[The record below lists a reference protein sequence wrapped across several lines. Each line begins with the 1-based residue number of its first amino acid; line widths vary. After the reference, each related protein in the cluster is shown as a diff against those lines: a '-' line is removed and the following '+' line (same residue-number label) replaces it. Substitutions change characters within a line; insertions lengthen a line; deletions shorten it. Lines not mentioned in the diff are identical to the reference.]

1 MQKKNKLILL
11 DFDEIQLLAIKEW
24 LLKLGDIDA
33 ISDNSD
39 LNSFDLM
46 AKANNFDLI
55 IQSIGNNEY
64 ELKDEDIIAPLL
76 IIETKNNISKNKHK
90 EIIKSPFRFEQ
101 FEMKIRNILRT
112 KELQKLE
119 SLVIHGY
126 KYINSKRALV
136 LSGKEEIKL
145 TDKEIE
151 ILSYLHNNRHRSIS
165 REEMLREVWRYQNGV
180 TTHTL
185 ETHIYRLRQKIA
197 AHIGE
202 LEALITNEGGYK
214 LVD

>member
-39 LNSFDLM
+39 LDSFDLI

>member
-39 LNSFDLM
+39 LNSFDLI